1 MRRRVLVMLLS
12 MAFLLGTFVPA
23 LAADEPEVDGIY
35 GLTIA
40 DAFSATVSIQALN
53 ASDAVVA
60 ASGTYDGSDF
70 YPEAVKLKVTVT
82 GVTDSY
88 SLILVQNNSS
98 RIPTESNLVYI
109 DQDSASEGT
118 ISFTVYPSELKSD
131 TTYYINLSGN
141 STGNNQVATFRYYAA
156 YLLGDADGDNM
167 ITPNDALV
175 VLQTVANMRTLEGN
189 ALLAANAD
197 KSPDGAIT
205 PNDAL
210 YILQAVANMRELS

>member
-35 GLTIA
+35 GLTVT
-40 DAFSATVSIQALN
+40 DASVSIQPLDATG
-53 ASDAVVA
+53 AVVA

-88 SLILVQNNSS
+88 SLILAQNSS
-98 RIPTESNLVYI
+98 GIPTESNLVYI

-131 TTYYINLSGN
+131 TTYYIYLSGN

-156 YLLGDADGDNM
+156 YLLGDADMSGS
-167 ITPNDALV
+167 ISSNDALY
-175 VLQTVANMRTLEGN
+175 VLQAVAHLRTLTGN
-189 ALLAANAD
+189 AVQAADAD
-197 KSPDGAIT
+197 KSGSISS
-205 PNDAL
+205 NDAL
-210 YILQAVANMRELS
+210 YILQAVAHLRTLS